1 MFCSLP
7 TDIKLGMALGRI
19 GFLEEIIGRTGWGIK
34 PESFVPGTHQNEHP
48 TTYPGLKNPESNQAT
63 GRAAFDTSGYY
74 ASKCPIAFI
83 AVRYGNMEAID
94 WVFSDGP
101 ADAMEEFMMKHPEDE
116 RSLLLQNRHWKND
129 VGKWIGTEFNQEGD
143 NAFHAALFSCNAD
156 TIEKVYRIFT
166 ERGISPHDLLNS
178 TQTKLNHN
186 SLMISARMGANFRN
200 IYDKYTLASG
210 DPTFVDQH
218 GYNILHILAQ
228 TKDIDNLK
236 FCMSLLTIDQKT
248 KMLQA
253 RTSTTLY
260 TPIAIAVLSK
270 HTAAVQCLVEGGT
283 TQLNIRDADG
293 NLPIH
298 LAVGRGYAKIARILI
313 ESDLKLLLVEDAA
326 GSVPMRISKDRYLI
340 DRTRTNPFFNIP
352 ESLRKDLH
360 TTTWFANVCE
370 SRPADF
376 FAPRPTLPDSFDK
389 PDFLGTMQVVQEGQ
403 ARIDP
408 GLKWERTFVK
418 LDEVNGVIRRAT
430 EVANSKDPRKQ
441 GSIMHHSPN
450 SPSLGPPWTPLSS
463 EQDGF

>member
-1 MFCSLP
+1 MFYSLP
-7 TDIKLGMALGRI
+7 TEIKLGMALGRI
-19 GFLEEIIGRTGWGIK
+19 GFLEEIIRRTGWGIK
-34 PESFVPGTHQNEHP
+34 PESFAPGTHQNEPP
-48 TTYPGLKNPESNQAT
+48 TAYPGLNESESEQAT
-63 GRAAFDTSGYY
+63 ERDAFDKSGHY
-74 ASKCPIAFI
+74 ASKWPIAFI
-83 AVRYGNMEAID
+83 AIKYGNMEAID
-94 WVFSDGP
+94 WVFGDGP
-101 ADAMEEFMMKHPEDE
+101 ANAMEEFMMKHPEDE
-116 RSLLLQNRHWKND
+116 RNLLLQNSHWKND
-129 VGKWIGTEFNQEGD
+129 VGKWLGTEFKREGD
-143 NAFHAALFSCNAD
+143 NAFHAALFSRDAD

-166 ERGISPHDLLNS
+166 ERGISPLDLLDS

-186 SLMISARMGANFRN
+186 SLMISARMGANFQN
-200 IYDKYTLASG
+200 IYDKYVLASG

-228 TKDIDNLK
+228 TKDIHNLK
-236 FCMSLLTIDQKT
+236 FCISLLTTDQKT
-248 KMLQA
+248 KMLEA
-253 RTSTTLY
+253 RTLTTLY
-260 TPIAIAVLSK
+260 TPVAIAVLSK
-270 HTAAVQCLVEGGT
+270 HTDAVQCLLEGGT

-298 LAVGRGYAKIARILI
+298 LAVGRGYAKIARILA

-326 GSVPMRISKDRYLI
+326 GSVPMRIAKDSYLL

-376 FAPRPTLPDSFDK
+376 FAARPTLPDSFDK
-389 PDFLGTMQVVQEGQ
+389 PDFVGTMQVVQDGL

-418 LDEVNGVIRRAT
+418 LEEMSGVIRRAT
-430 EVANSKDPRKQ
+430 EVANSKDPEKKDSAGR
-441 GSIMHHSPN
+441 HSPD